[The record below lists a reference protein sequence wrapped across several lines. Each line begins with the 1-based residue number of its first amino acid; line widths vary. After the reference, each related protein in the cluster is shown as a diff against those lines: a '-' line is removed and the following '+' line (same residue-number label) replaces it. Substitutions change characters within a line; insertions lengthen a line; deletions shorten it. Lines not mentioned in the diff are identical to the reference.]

1 MVLIAASTNKE
12 IITVKECF
20 KKEYRQEALA
30 TSQQL
35 NCPPGKH
42 MANVPCVFKFATS
55 LFFQAHRLLHSH
67 AFKRRI
73 LGVVYFRRFILCS
86 FFSRVGGIKMQRGSS
101 V

>member
-1 MVLIAASTNKE
+1 MNMVLIAASTNKE

-55 LFFQAHRLLHSH
+55 LFFRPIGSFIVTLLNAVFWVSYIFGDLFC
-67 AFKRRI
+67 AP
-73 LGVVYFRRFILCS
+73 
-86 FFSRVGGIKMQRGSS
+86 FFPCGGN
-101 V
+101 